1 MGLIQTKV
9 TLRNS
14 RFPEIQPMEVEALVD
29 RGAVTM
35 CVPEHVALQLRL
47 DEVEKREATFAD
59 GRRQSV
65 SYSGP
70 L

>member
-1 MGLIQTKV
+1 
-9 TLRNS
+9 
-14 RFPEIQPMEVEALVD
+14 MEVEALVD